1 MSPTNTDVTAAE
13 LKPCGKSDHPSCGIR
28 DVLDRLGDK
37 WSVLVI
43 VELVG
48 GPRRFR
54 EIQRAIDGI
63 SQRMLT
69 LTLRRLERDGLV
81 LRVVYPTVPAQVEY
95 RLTPLGAGLTHLLKS
110 LADWSLENRAAMTQA
125 RQDYDHKRPGN
136 ELQDK

>member
-1 MSPTNTDVTAAE
+1 MNNA
-13 LKPCGKSDHPSCGIR
+13 
-28 DVLDRLGDK
+28 
-37 WSVLVI
+37 
-43 VELVG
+43 
-48 GPRRFR
+48 
-54 EIQRAIDGI
+54 
-63 SQRMLT
+63 LT